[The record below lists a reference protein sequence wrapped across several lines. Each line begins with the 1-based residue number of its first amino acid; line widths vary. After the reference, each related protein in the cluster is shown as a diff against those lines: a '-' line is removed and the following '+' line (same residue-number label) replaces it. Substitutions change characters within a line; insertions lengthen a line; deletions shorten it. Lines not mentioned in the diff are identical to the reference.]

1 MEGEGRV
8 RGLFG
13 REERCSERERERGGG
28 VRGGGGGWRAT
39 LASTSDTKSI
49 VLI

>member
-13 REERCSERERERGGG
+13 REERSPEREGERGGG
-28 VRGGGGGWRAT
+28 VIVGWRAT

>member
-1 MEGEGRV
+1 MEGEARV

-13 REERCSERERERGGG
+13 REERCSEREREGARGEGVGG
-28 VRGGGGGWRAT
+28 ECRAT
-39 LASTSDTKSI
+39 LASASDTKSI